1 MISTTCPSTCRV
13 LDRLAGCLS
22 RSPSVR
28 PTDSYLVQN
37 SDASGSSMRRAPRHS
52 GNDFQD
58 TWNHVEMKEL
68 GNPIAADA
76 CVAVSATMSWTD
88 STRRVALKSRHLPRP
103 SACILSSIGG
113 SVLDT
118 KLLQRQANCSQTP
131 TGHVEQVR
139 QIDSQRLSIHQYPW
153 PRRKRSQEFGRVG
166 RGEKQEK

>member
-1 MISTTCPSTCRV
+1 
-13 LDRLAGCLS
+13 
-22 RSPSVR
+22 
-28 PTDSYLVQN
+28 
-37 SDASGSSMRRAPRHS
+37 
-52 GNDFQD
+52 
-58 TWNHVEMKEL
+58 MKEL
-68 GNPIAADA
+68 GDPIAADA

-118 KLLQRQANCSQTP
+118 KLLQRQANRSQTP

-166 RGEKQEK
+166 GEKQEK